1 MDDNI
6 FISLQTLMQVGKKNH
21 KRVAKFFL
29 EYDGNFKMLKLGEVS
44 EKTLT
49 SNATIVRFC
58 QELGFTGFPDF
69 KIALANEAELYKGT
83 ENTDAIKD
91 FSYSEHYEAIV
102 KSLKMTELANDKL
115 AINTLVDRIK
125 HSDQVNLF
133 AVGETNIVAQDFQL
147 KLIRIGFHA
156 NANTDIHT
164 QHFLAS
170 HSTNKTV
177 AIGISYSGTSKSVFK
192 TLKLAKENGATT
204 FLISKPGLPKPT
216 YVDYMIRCSATESG
230 SRVFSTTSRFSI
242 LFLLDVVYHEIIATD
257 QEYYQDLLKQTRII
271 KGR

>member
-1 MDDNI
+1 MEENI

-21 KRVAKFFL
+21 KRVAKFFVD
-29 EYDGNFKMLKLGEVS
+29 YDGDYKRLKLTEVS
-44 EKTLT
+44 EETLT
-49 SNATIVRFC
+49 SNATVVRFC

-69 KIALANEAELYKGT
+69 KIALANEAELYRGT
-83 ENTDAIKD
+83 ENTDSLKELN
-91 FSYSEHYEAIV
+91 YSEHYSAIV

-133 AVGETNIVAQDFQL
+133 AVGETNIVALDFKL
-147 KLIRIGFHA
+147 KLIRIGFQA
-156 NANTDIHT
+156 TAETDNHT

-177 AIGISYSGTSKSVFK
+177 AIGISYSGTSTSVFK
-192 TLKLAKENGATT
+192 SLKLAKEKGATT
-204 FLISKPGLPKPT
+204 FLIAKPGLPKPS
-216 YVDYMIRCSATESG
+216 YVDFIIRCSATESG

-242 LFLLDVVYHEIIATD
+242 LFLLDIVYHEIIATD
-257 QEYYQDLLKQTRII
+257 QDYYETLLKKTRII